1 MIHIKQFTFNP
12 FSENTFVLSDDTKA
26 CIIIDPGCYEK
37 SEQQELVNYI
47 KSEGLKVEK
56 VINTHCHIDHVFGN
70 KFCQDTFKVD
80 LLIPPKEDQTLR
92 SVPLYAP
99 MYGFANYQASEPDGF
114 LPEEG
119 ELKFGESSLKIL
131 FVPGHAPGHLAFY
144 SAAQKFCING
154 DVLFQGSI
162 GRTDLP
168 GGHHDTLINSI
179 RTVMFSLPDD
189 TVVYCGHGPSTS
201 IAFEKKHNPFCA
213 IK

>member
-1 MIHIKQFTFNP
+1 MIHIEQFTFNP
-12 FSENTFVLSDDTKA
+12 FSENTFVLYDDTKS
-26 CIIIDPGCYEK
+26 CIIIDPGCYEPT
-37 SEQQELVNYI
+37 EQQALLRYI
-47 KSEGLKVEK
+47 TDAGLKVEK

-80 LLIPPKEDQTLR
+80 LLIPPKEEQTLR

-99 MYGFANYQASEPDGF
+99 MYGFANYQAAEPDGF

-119 ELKFGESSLKIL
+119 EFTFGASSLKIL

-144 SAAQKFCING
+144 AAEEKFCING

-168 GGHHDTLINSI
+168 GGDHATLINSI
-179 RTVMFSLPDD
+179 RTTMFSLPDD
-189 TVVYCGHGPSTS
+189 TTIYCGHGPRTT

-213 IK
+213 IL

>member
-1 MIHIKQFTFNP
+1 MIEIKQFTFNA
-12 FSENTFVLSDDTKA
+12 FSENTFLLYDESKA
-26 CIIIDPGCYEK
+26 CIIIDPGCYDK
-37 SEQQELVNYI
+37 SEQKILTDFVEE
-47 KSEGLKVEK
+47 KGLTVEK

-70 KFCQDTFKVD
+70 KFCQENFGVE
-80 LLIPPKEDQTLR
+80 LLIPPKEDQTLK

-99 MYGFANYQASEPDGF
+99 MYGFANYQAAEPDGF
-114 LPEEG
+114 LPESG
-119 ELKFGESSLKIL
+119 EFKFGNSTLEIL
-131 FVPGHAPGHLAFY
+131 FVPGHAPGHLAFF

-168 GGHHDTLINSI
+168 GGNHETLIKSI
-179 RTVMFSLPDD
+179 RNVMFALPDD

-213 IK
+213 I